1 MSGGEPTVQNVLYR
15 ISMQTLVHPSLCLSC
30 STAGKKKN
38 TFLYPCELLLLR
50 WSHAPEFITISNF
63 YALLC
68 LCLNKFEHCIQD
80 AIVLARNAD
89 TTVAKQ
95 RQLCEEDAPLTY
107 FILAESQDV
116 THQHGA
122 TGAGGAQTQGSLLPL
137 FAVRRRRRGLLQ
149 GPQVAER
156 SETREPGGQLERSL
170 WQLKQLVWQLKRC
183 SVSENHVINLAQACV
198 STAER

>member
-1 MSGGEPTVQNVLYR
+1 
-15 ISMQTLVHPSLCLSC
+15 MQTSVHPSLCLSC

-38 TFLYPCELLLLR
+38 TFLYPCKLLLRR
-50 WSHAPEFITISNF
+50 WSHAPEFIIISNF
-63 YALLC
+63 YAFLC
-68 LCLNKFEHCIQD
+68 LCLNTFERCIQNT
-80 AIVLARNAD
+80 IVLARNAD

-107 FILAESQDV
+107 FILSESQDV

-137 FAVRRRRRGLLQ
+137 FAVRRRRCGLLQ

-156 SETREPGGQLERSL
+156 SETHEPGEQLERSL
-170 WQLKQLVWQLKRC
+170 WQLKQLVWQLKQC

-198 STAER
+198 STAEISHLVALLMCLPLTA